1 MLSSIRKPLIHN
13 LHFFYGWGMGEYFNT
28 MLLLHRRNLWHF
40 VATRTA
46 LALTKIKF
54 LFEDSPIILIQRSR
68 GNSCSSHSS
77 GMETETRWFLVILFK
92 LNWSYLPATERRN
105 CSIKTFHSSTGA
117 GDEKRGKSTRLKY
130 LLESDSGAVL
140 FSFYIRTLRFF
151 FTWQRK
157 FASRLD
163 SEQLWDRKNGKL
175 LKTICWWP
183 AQL

>member
-54 LFEDSPIILIQRSR
+54 LFEDSPIILIQRPR

-92 LNWSYLPATERRN
+92 LNWSYLLNQNFPLFNRCRWWE
-105 CSIKTFHSSTGA
+105 
-117 GDEKRGKSTRLKY
+117 TRKINKV
-130 LLESDSGAVL
+130 EIFIGVGFRSCAL
-140 FSFYIRTLRFF
+140 FFLHKNIEVF

>member
-54 LFEDSPIILIQRSR
+54 LFEDSPIILIQYMRSR

-130 LLESDSGAVL
+130 LLEQDSGALCSFL
-140 FSFYIRTLRFF
+140 FIEDHWEFF
-151 FTWQRK
+151 L
-157 FASRLD
+157 LD
-163 SEQLWDRKNGKL
+163 RENL
-175 LKTICWWP
+175 LYD
-183 AQL
+183 